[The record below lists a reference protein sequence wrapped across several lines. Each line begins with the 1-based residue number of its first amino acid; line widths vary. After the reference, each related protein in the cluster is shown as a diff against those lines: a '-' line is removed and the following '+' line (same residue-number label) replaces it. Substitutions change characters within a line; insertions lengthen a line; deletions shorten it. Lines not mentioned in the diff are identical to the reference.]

1 MKNLFYLIVAATM
14 IIACSQA
21 PKFTISGNIEGLP
34 DGTVYLKQRGGGEA
48 TTLDSAKSTGGKFE
62 LKGAVEV
69 PDLCI
74 LVLGER
80 KQVPVLVENKAIH
93 VAGKSDDLR
102 NITITGS
109 ASQDEMKA
117 LEAKGTVINTKMKE
131 IYGKYNEAKQMNDAA
146 LQASL

>member
-1 MKNLFYLIVAATM
+1 MEPFILNNGVERSHY
-14 IIACSQA
+14 
-21 PKFTISGNIEGLP
+21 
-34 DGTVYLKQRGGGEA
+34 
-48 TTLDSAKSTGGKFE
+48 LDSAKSTGGKFE

-74 LVLGER
+74 LVLGEC

-131 IYGKYNEAKQMNDAA
+131 IYGKYNEAKQKMMR
-146 LQASL
+146 